1 MMSRYGYKQV
11 IVIRRDLGM
20 SCGKMMVQAAHA
32 SVTAVLEA
40 EKRPE
45 WRKWLEAWLR
55 EGQKKVAVGVESED
69 ELVEKYREAIELG
82 LPVSLIRDAGL
93 TELPPGTLTAIAV
106 GPGPENIVDRVTGR
120 LKLV

>member
-1 MMSRYGYKQV
+1 MVSRYGYKQV
-11 IVIRRDLGM
+11 IVIRRDLNM
-20 SCGKMMVQAAHA
+20 SCGKMVVQAAHA